1 MNHST
6 RVLAILVLLSF
17 AANVNST
24 FQKGYTRQL
33 RLPRASSLPE
43 QRNFTIL
50 PSLLKS
56 TTVLESPP
64 DPFFFT
70 GTHGRYRLSR
80 YREPSVLVLYL
91 SSFMFTCLA
100 DLFDAI
106 ANRDFWPHE
115 PYPAGRYECEYT
127 YSFPLGPRIDFALA
141 LTKIDAPNWDFT
153 FSDIADDLV
162 AIFDAAQYFAS
173 PVYGFPQMN
182 IDVFR
187 YRNGVAGPTFLA
199 SQGRVWFGDAST
211 ANMSPT

>member
-1 MNHST
+1 MLQVNNRARVPT
-6 RVLAILVLLSF
+6 RSFLFQYVMHHTSLSQLKPL
-17 AANVNST
+17 T
-24 FQKGYTRQL
+24 FV
-33 RLPRASSLPE
+33 A
-43 QRNFTIL
+43 
-50 PSLLKS
+50 
-56 TTVLESPP
+56 
-64 DPFFFT
+64 

-115 PYPAGRYECEYT
+115 PYPAGRYECQYT

-199 SQGRVWFGDAST
+199 SSGRIWFRDAST